1 MYLMCSLCLE
11 IGGVE
16 TMLLYML
23 YDWQD
28 FRAKL
33 LIALFVLFALLET
46 LVIAYHSLHFLR
58 SCYIDDPWQHVKR
71 PCTMYANIHYILY

>member
-1 MYLMCSLCLE
+1 MYLICSLCLE
-11 IGGVE
+11 IGGVK

-23 YDWQD
+23 CDWQD
-28 FRAKL
+28 FKAKL
-33 LIALFVLFALLET
+33 LIAPFVLFALMET

-71 PCTMYANIHYILY
+71 PCTMYANIHYILC